1 MELSIL
7 IFLGVTLGA
16 LGVLHFLPQVAQ
28 RRRARV
34 RKRLVEEFHPK
45 SSESTPV
52 PLYKERDVVRMSL
65 AEEYALL
72 GEGKPGPAQ
81 PVLLGWQKSL
91 ERLLEEAHVPLL
103 ASHFLLVTLAAAL
116 AVGLAGFGLLRWP
129 GGLGGCALGTAVP
142 VGLLFF
148 RRKARRERMLAQLPN
163 AFELMARVI
172 RAGQAVP
179 QALQAVGEAF
189 EEPLAGEF
197 RRCQKQ
203 QDLGLSPDVVF
214 REMANRCGVVEF
226 RIFLMAMLIHR
237 QTGGNLSEIL
247 ERLAGLVRTRL
258 RLRQQVRT
266 LTAEGRL
273 QGHTLV
279 VLPFVL
285 YAAMFCINRPYAAL
299 LLEHVNLL
307 GVTLVLMVIGVL
319 WIRKI
324 VTFEG

>member
-7 IFLGVTLGA
+7 IFLGVTLGS
-16 LGVLHFLPQVAQ
+16 LGLLHFLPRVAE

-45 SSESTPV
+45 SSESTPIA
-52 PLYKERDVVRMSL
+52 LYKERDVIRMSL

-72 GEGKPGPAQ
+72 GEGGQRPPQPAL
-81 PVLLGWQKSL
+81 VGWQKRL
-91 ERLLEEAHVPLL
+91 ERVLEEADLRVRPH
-103 ASHFLLVTLAAAL
+103 HFLLLTLAFAL
-116 AVGLAGFGLLRWP
+116 TLGVAGGWFVRWP
-129 GGLGGCALGTAVP
+129 GFLAGAALGTALP
-142 VGLLFF
+142 IGLLHY
-148 RRKARRERMLAQLPN
+148 RRQARRERMLVQLPN

-179 QALQAVGEAF
+179 QALQAVADAF

-197 RRCQKQ
+197 RRCQQ
-203 QDLGLSPDVVF
+203 QQELGLPPDVVF
-214 REMANRCGVVEF
+214 REMATRCGIVEF
-226 RIFLMAMLIHR
+226 RIFVMAMLIHR

-247 ERLAGLVRTRL
+247 ERLGALVRTRL
-258 RLRQQVRT
+258 RLKQQVRT

-273 QGHTLV
+273 QGLTLV

-299 LLEHVNLL
+299 LLEHLNLL
-307 GVTLVLMVIGVL
+307 CVTAAFMVLGVL

-324 VTFEG
+324 VNFEA

>member
-7 IFLGVTLGA
+7 IFLGVTLGS
-16 LGVLHFLPQVAQ
+16 LGLLHFLPRVAE
-28 RRRARV
+28 RHRARV

-45 SSESTPV
+45 SSDSTPAV
-52 PLYKERDVVRMSL
+52 LYKERDVVRMSL

-72 GEGKPGPAQ
+72 GEGGQRPP
-81 PVLLGWQKSL
+81 PPPLLGWQKGL
-91 ERLLEEAHVPLL
+91 ERLLEEADLPLRGG
-103 ASHFLLVTLAAAL
+103 HFLFVTLAVAL
-116 AVGLAGFGLLRWP
+116 ALGLIGGWFVQWP
-129 GGLGGCALGTAVP
+129 GFLAGCALGTALP
-142 VGLLFF
+142 VGLLQF

-179 QALQAVGEAF
+179 QALQAVADAF
-189 EEPLAGEF
+189 EEPLAREF
-197 RRCQKQ
+197 KRCQQ
-203 QDLGLSPDVVF
+203 QQELGLPPDVVF
-214 REMANRCGVVEF
+214 REMANRCGIVEF
-226 RIFLMAMLIHR
+226 RIFVMAMLIHR

-247 ERLAGLVRTRL
+247 ERLAALVRTRL

-299 LLEHVNLL
+299 LLDHPQLV
-307 GVTLVLMVIGVL
+307 GVTMAFMALGVL

-324 VTFEG
+324 VNFEA

>member
-7 IFLGVTLGA
+7 IFLGVTLGS
-16 LGVLHFLPQVAQ
+16 LGLLHFLPRVAERQ
-28 RRRARV
+28 RARV

-45 SSESTPV
+45 SSDSIPAV
-52 PLYKERDVVRMSL
+52 LYKERDVVRMSL

-72 GEGKPGPAQ
+72 GEGGQRPPQ
-81 PVLLGWQKSL
+81 PTLLGWQKGL
-91 ERLLEEAHVPLL
+91 ERVLEEADLPLRGG
-103 ASHFLLVTLAAAL
+103 HFLFVTLAVAL
-116 AVGLAGFGLLRWP
+116 ALGLAGGWFIQWVGFLA
-129 GGLGGCALGTAVP
+129 GCALGAALP
-142 VGLLFF
+142 VGLLLF

-163 AFELMARVI
+163 AFDLMARVI

-179 QALQAVGEAF
+179 QALQAVADAF

-197 RRCQKQ
+197 KRCQQ
-203 QDLGLSPDVVF
+203 QQELGLPPDVVF
-214 REMANRCGVVEF
+214 REMANRCGIVEF
-226 RIFLMAMLIHR
+226 RIFVMAMLIHR

-247 ERLAGLVRTRL
+247 ERLAALVRTRL

-299 LLEHVNLL
+299 LLEHPNLVAVTVAFMVL
-307 GVTLVLMVIGVL
+307 GVV

-324 VTFEG
+324 VNFEA

>member
-7 IFLGVTLGA
+7 IFLGVTLGS
-16 LGVLHFLPQVAQ
+16 LGLLHFLPRVVQ
-28 RRRARV
+28 RGRARV

-45 SSESTPV
+45 RSDTTPV
-52 PLYKERDVVRMSL
+52 ALYKERDVVRMSL

-72 GEGKPGPAQ
+72 GEGRPSAPQ
-81 PVLLGWQKSL
+81 SSFVGWQKSL
-91 ERLLEEAHVPLL
+91 ERLLEEANVPMR
-103 ASHFLLVTLAAAL
+103 ANHFLLVPLAVAL
-116 AVGLAGFGLLRWP
+116 ALGLVGGWFVGWAVGLL
-129 GGLGGCALGTAVP
+129 GCALGTALP
-142 VGLLFF
+142 VGLLLV
-148 RRKARRERMLAQLPN
+148 RRKARRERLLVQLPN

-189 EEPLAGEF
+189 EEPLASEF
-197 RRCQKQ
+197 RRCQHQ
-203 QDLGLSPDVVF
+203 QEMGLPPELVF
-214 REMANRCGVVEF
+214 REMANRCGIVEF
-226 RIFLMAMLIHR
+226 RIFVMAMLIHR

-247 ERLAGLVRTRL
+247 ERLAALVRTRQ

-279 VLPFVL
+279 VLPFVM
-285 YAAMFCINRPYAAL
+285 YAAMYCINRSYAEVL
-299 LLEHVNLL
+299 LQHVNLVC
-307 GVTLVLMVIGVL
+307 VTAFFMVIGVL

-324 VTFEG
+324 VNFEA

>member
-1 MELSIL
+1 MEFSIL
-7 IFLGVTLGA
+7 IFLGVTLASLA
-16 LGVLHFLPQVAQ
+16 LLHFLPRVAQ
-28 RRRARV
+28 RGRARV

-45 SSESTPV
+45 AADAAPV
-52 PLYKERDVVRMSL
+52 ALYKERDVVQMSL
-65 AEEYALL
+65 VEEYALL
-72 GEGKPGPAQ
+72 GEGQ
-81 PVLLGWQKSL
+81 PRAPQLSLLSWQKSL
-91 ERLLEEAHVPLL
+91 ERLLEEANVSLQ
-103 ASHFLLVTLAAAL
+103 AGQFLLVTLAVAL
-116 AVGLAGFGLLRWP
+116 PLGLIGGWFVYVLGGLA
-129 GGLGGCALGTAVP
+129 GCALGVALP
-142 VGLLFF
+142 VGLLLF
-148 RRKARRERMLAQLPN
+148 RRRVRRERLLVQLPN

-179 QALQAVGEAF
+179 QALQAVGDAF
-189 EEPLAGEF
+189 EEPLANEF
-197 RRCQKQ
+197 KRCQHQ
-203 QDLGLSPDVVF
+203 QELGLPPEVVF

-226 RIFLMAMLIHR
+226 RIFVMAMLIHR

-247 ERLAGLVRTRL
+247 ERLAALVRARL

-279 VLPFVL
+279 VLPFVM

-307 GVTLVLMVIGVL
+307 GITAVLRVIGVL

-324 VTFEG
+324 VNFEA